1 MKLEEAREWLNGNR
15 STINSV
21 PQHPLETWEVRIN
34 AADASMIKQ
43 AYYIL
48 KSHAEGLLN
57 ETRR

>member
-1 MKLEEAREWLNGNR
+1 MTPEEAREWLKGNR
-15 STINSV
+15 STVNIV

-48 KSHAEGLLN
+48 RSHAEGLLK
-57 ETRR
+57 EE